1 MDNKCFELGANEQ
14 PLDII
19 NETCGFAGVFKQIG
33 VIGDSLA
40 SGEFESHDENGSI
53 VYTDMYEYSWPAV
66 LERITGTKY
75 NNYSRGGMTAREYMQ
90 SWADA
95 NGFWQWNQAYI
106 IALGNNDSFVCGH
119 PLGSVKD
126 VNSECPQDN
135 ADTFFGN
142 MGKIVCKLK
151 TIEPNARI
159 FVVTPQLRGEACD
172 KDIRYIASELAK
184 LCDMFDFTYL
194 LDMTAHAPVYDAE
207 MRKSFGLGFHPNPM
221 GYYAYALMVA
231 NYIDYVIRSNPRE
244 FATIPFVGTSLKNKD
259 YK

>member
-1 MDNKCFELGANEQ
+1 MDNKRFELGANEQ

-19 NETCGFAGVFKQIG
+19 KETCGFAGIFKQIG

-106 IALGNNDSFVCGH
+106 IALGNNDSQNVRRITPIRSSAIWAKSFA
-119 PLGSVKD
+119 
-126 VNSECPQDN
+126 N
-135 ADTFFGN
+135 
-142 MGKIVCKLK
+142 LK
-151 TIEPNARI
+151 RSSQMRVFLSLLRNFAVMPAIKI
-159 FVVTPQLRGEACD
+159 FVISQANLPNCVICLTLRTCW
-172 KDIRYIASELAK
+172 I
-184 LCDMFDFTYL
+184 
-194 LDMTAHAPVYDAE
+194 
-207 MRKSFGLGFHPNPM
+207 
-221 GYYAYALMVA
+221 
-231 NYIDYVIRSNPRE
+231 
-244 FATIPFVGTSLKNKD
+244 
-259 YK
+259 

>member
-19 NETCGFAGVFKQIG
+19 KETCGFAGVFKQIG

-95 NGFWQWNQAYI
+95 KGFWQWNQAYI
-106 IALGNNDSFVCGH
+106 IALGNNDSFVFGH

-126 VNSECPQDN
+126 VNAECPQDN

-142 MGKIVCKLK
+142 MGKIVC
-151 TIEPNARI
+151 
-159 FVVTPQLRGEACD
+159 
-172 KDIRYIASELAK
+172 
-184 LCDMFDFTYL
+184 
-194 LDMTAHAPVYDAE
+194 
-207 MRKSFGLGFHPNPM
+207 
-221 GYYAYALMVA
+221 
-231 NYIDYVIRSNPRE
+231 
-244 FATIPFVGTSLKNKD
+244 
-259 YK
+259 

>member
-1 MDNKCFELGANEQ
+1 MDNKWFELGANEQ

-19 NETCGFAGVFKQIG
+19 KETCGFAGIFKQIG

-106 IALGNNDSFVCGH
+106 IALGNNDSFVFGH

-126 VNSECPQDN
+126 VNAECPQDN

-142 MGKIVCKLK
+142 MGQIVCKLK
-151 TIEPNARI
+151 RSSQMRVFCRYSATSRD
-159 FVVTPQLRGEACD
+159 ACD

-207 MRKSFGLGFHPNPM
+207 MRKSFGLGFHPN
-221 GYYAYALMVA
+221 
-231 NYIDYVIRSNPRE
+231 RW
-244 FATIPFVGTSLKNKD
+244 GTMLTH
-259 YK
+259 